1 MANEKFV
8 TGVGSRKVAGE
19 GKDRIIEIAQLLDK
33 AGYSLRSGGAD
44 GCDTLFEQNMPNSKK
59 YIYLPWKGFNKNT
72 SELCTVTDEAKKM
85 AATVHPK
92 YWALGIGPQKLH
104 ARNVYQV
111 LGQNMDKPSDLLVCW
126 TEDGCNS
133 EKLSSISTGGTRTA
147 IVLAERNQVPVYN
160 VQNEKD
166 YKAVKELLEKEIASQ
181 KEVNKDGGTMAKAKE
196 QESFLDV
203 VDSLEKEEK
212 KEKKTTKKKTAKK
225 EAVKEEN
232 KETKKETKKKET
244 VKEEV
249 AVEQEQKEEKNET
262 SKLKKSKVALQ
273 IDDRGP
279 TKTFFFPPEIV
290 KSAVDDKVDG
300 FTVAGYSY
308 GGHDQKIFVPADK
321 DGAEAK
327 LLSKKNP
334 KLPGWLVVTVPEDMR
349 LKAFHVEA
357 DSKAPNGEKMVSN
370 LTVNCK
376 ALDKIQKEHS
386 NFNVNKKENEAKEVK
401 DEKDVKAEA
410 KVEGK
415 ENAGTEAVQTETAE
429 KATKP
434 AEAKKDVLF
443 LHPATVDK
451 LRNGQGLFLNGFE
464 ANGEKLATFI
474 PMRDSAVKVK
484 QLSPKNQKFPN
495 WYVVEVEK
503 GFQFHLY
510 KDDGKGNYL
519 DTGNWQ
525 SYKYVN
531 FRSREQNKKFTSKT
545 TEVENTNDNSL

>member
-133 EKLSSISTGGTRTA
+133 EKSSSISTGGTRTA

-225 EAVKEEN
+225 EAVKEEK
-232 KETKKETKKKET
+232 KETKKETKKKEA

-249 AVEQEQKEEKNET
+249 KVEKEENSGWTK
-262 SKLKKSKVALQ
+262 SKLTLQ
-273 IDDRGP
+273 VDDRGP
-279 TKTFFFPPEIV
+279 TKTFFFPPDIV
-290 KSAVDDKVDG
+290 KSAVDEKVQG
-300 FTVAGYSY
+300 YTVAGYKY
-308 GGHDQKIFVPADK
+308 AGRDQKIFVPMNK

-327 LLSKKNP
+327 KLSDKHP

-349 LKAFHVEA
+349 FKAFYVEEDKFA
-357 DSKAPNGEKMVSN
+357 INGEKMVSN
-370 LTVNCK
+370 VTVNYK
-376 ALDKIQKEHS
+376 ALEKIQKEHANYQS
-386 NFNVNKKENEAKEVK
+386 TTKE
-401 DEKDVKAEA
+401 AEE
-410 KVEGK
+410 KVEQKTEEKVENKVDNKEENK
-415 ENAGTEAVQTETAE
+415 ENAGAEVSVETEGKEDKKAQAE
-429 KATKP
+429 
-434 AEAKKDVLF
+434 KKDVLF
-443 LHPATVDK
+443 LHPNTVQK
-451 LRNGQGLFLNGFE
+451 LRKGQGLFLGGFE
-464 ANGEKLATFI
+464 ANGEQLATFI

-484 QLSPKNQKFPN
+484 QLSPKNAKFPN

-503 GFQFHLY
+503 GFHFHLY
-510 KDDGKGNYL
+510 KDDGKGNYK

-531 FRSREQNKKFTSKT
+531 SRSREQNKKFTKVSTVDKSD
-545 TEVENTNDNSL
+545 ENSL